1 MKNYLTKLAL
11 VAVVGI
17 AGSGFVAADEFDKKT
32 VITINET
39 VQLPTATLP
48 AGTYVIKLLRSPD
61 VNRNTVQIFD
71 KDEKHI
77 ITTLIAIPNQR
88 IHPNGKSVFAFWEV
102 PAGQPKALRAWF
114 YPGDEFGQEFAY
126 PKTEATTIMASNSG
140 ATVPIND
147 ENTASS
153 ASDNST
159 VATAEPAPAPAPVA
173 TPEPEPAPAPVEVAA
188 APQEPPAPVVTRE
201 EPVRQSVSTD
211 SDAQRVNPAPVE
223 SLPKTASNLPLFGLI
238 GMLSLIG
245 AFALKLAYFRS

>member
-1 MKNYLTKLAL
+1 MTNYFTKLAL
-11 VAVVGI
+11 VAVVSI
-17 AGSGFVAADEFDKKT
+17 AGSGFVAADDFDKKT
-32 VITINET
+32 VITTNET
-39 VQLPTATLP
+39 MQLPNTTLP

-77 ITTLIAIPNQR
+77 ITTILAIPNQR
-88 IHPNGKSVFAFWEV
+88 IHPTGKSIFAFWEV

-140 ATVPIND
+140 ATVPVND
-147 ENTASS
+147 ESTASS

-159 VATAEPAPAPAPVA
+159 VATAEPAPAPVA

-223 SLPKTASNLPLFGLI
+223 SLPKTASNLPLFGFI

-245 AFALKLAYFRS
+245 AFALKLAYFRI

>member
-1 MKNYLTKLAL
+1 MTNYFTKLAL

-17 AGSGFVAADEFDKKT
+17 ASSGFVAADEFDKKT
-32 VITINET
+32 VITTNET
-39 VQLPTATLP
+39 MQLPNTTLP

-77 ITTLIAIPNQR
+77 ITTIIAIPNQR
-88 IHPNGKSVFAFWEV
+88 IRPTGKSVFAFWEV

-140 ATVPIND
+140 ATVPVND
-147 ENTASS
+147 ESTASS

-159 VATAEPAPAPAPVA
+159 VATAEPAPAPVA

-188 APQEPPAPVVTRE
+188 APQEPPPPVVTRE
-201 EPVRQSVSTD
+201 EPVRQSVRTD
-211 SDAQRVNPAPVE
+211 SDAQRINPAPVE
-223 SLPKTASNLPLFGLI
+223 SLPKTASNLPLFGWI

>member
-1 MKNYLTKLAL
+1 MTNYFTKLAL

-32 VITINET
+32 VITTNET
-39 VQLPTATLP
+39 MQLPNTTLP

-77 ITTLIAIPNQR
+77 ITTILAIPNQR
-88 IHPNGKSVFAFWEV
+88 IHPTGKSVFAFWEV

-140 ATVPIND
+140 ATVPVN
-147 ENTASS
+147 EESAASP

-159 VATAEPAPAPAPVA
+159 VATAEPAPAPVA

-201 EPVRQSVSTD
+201 EPVRQSVNTD